1 VTFRARWNWGCCLR
15 SVSSPSTLKAEDTHD
30 ACRKYLGAWGGAG
43 LPEAAFDDGVAAFQP
58 GAIGLKIVFGEG
70 AAPAQ
75 QGGSRTG
82 GGQADHDQQGGTRAQ
97 PAGQDRPITQL
108 GFTG

>member
-1 VTFRARWNWGCCLR
+1 
-15 SVSSPSTLKAEDTHD
+15 LKAEDTHD
-30 ACRKYLGAWGGAG
+30 ACGKYLGAWGGAG

-82 GGQADHDQQGGTRAQ
+82 GGQADHGQQGGTRAQ
-97 PAGQDRPITQL
+97 HAGQDRPITQL